1 MGRGGDG
8 DTCRKI
14 LFAVLY
20 VAMKQER
27 IIVIEDEPDILEVI
41 EYNLVRDG
49 YKVLTSRDGE
59 QGLQKVR
66 KEAPDLVVLDIM
78 LPGMDGI
85 EVCRRLK
92 TDPLTSSIPVVMV
105 TAKTDETDVV
115 LGLGVGADDYI
126 RKPFSPKELV
136 ARVKAVLR
144 RGKLKEEQG
153 SGDRIVR
160 DGIVIDSLSH
170 EVTIDGER
178 ISLTATEF
186 RLLQFLASHPGRVF
200 SRDEIIVRV
209 IDEESGVEN
218 RNVDVHVKMIRR
230 KLGPYRDLVETVRGV
245 GYRFRH

>member
-1 MGRGGDG
+1 
-8 DTCRKI
+8 
-14 LFAVLY
+14 
-20 VAMKQER
+20 MKHER

-59 QGLQKVR
+59 QGLHKVR

-144 RGKLKEEQG
+144 RGKLKDEQG
-153 SGDRIVR
+153 TGDRIVR
-160 DGIVIDSLSH
+160 DGLVIDSLSH
-170 EVTIDGER
+170 EVTVDGQK

-200 SRDEIIVRV
+200 SRDDIIVRV
-209 IDEESGVEN
+209 IDEESGIEG

-230 KLGPYRDLVETVRGV
+230 KLGSYRDLVETVRGV
-245 GYRFRH
+245 GYRFQQ